1 MDYRT
6 DNTRIVEKL
15 EIVPPIDLL
24 GTLPITNNVSSLVYG
39 TRNQISSI
47 LHGKDDRVLVVCGPC
62 SIHDPESARE
72 YALKLKEQHDALSKN
87 LLIIMRVIR
96 LLVLQSILATTQ
108 TALITIVLYIS

>member
-24 GTLPITNNVSSLVYG
+24 KTLPITNNVSSLVYG

-47 LHGKDDRVLVVCGPC
+47 LHG
-62 SIHDPESARE
+62 
-72 YALKLKEQHDALSKN
+72 
-87 LLIIMRVIR
+87 
-96 LLVLQSILATTQ
+96 
-108 TALITIVLYIS
+108 